1 MSILRGI
8 FYFLVNDTPH
18 FMAAIITRL
27 CITYRTNS
35 QIRRHKS
42 SKNFLPKN
50 NKKYTYKKQSQVLI
64 FFFLVFSSVLPSLFL
79 YKEWMGRER
88 KKQWKW
94 RWTMRDWF
102 LCGVIYRVLC
112 RKGRRFL
119 LRLLSGRRCMR
130 GRMFV
135 VAVAV
140 SPWPFLVTFLCL
152 LSFILFLCGVERLD
166 LGMGMWLTYLGYYVV
181 GKNRELW
188 IFLSHLIFV
197 LFGCWENVGKGK
209 KVRLF
214 YCLL

>member
-1 MSILRGI
+1 M
-8 FYFLVNDTPH
+8 F
-18 FMAAIITRL
+18 
-27 CITYRTNS
+27 
-35 QIRRHKS
+35 
-42 SKNFLPKN
+42 
-50 NKKYTYKKQSQVLI
+50 

-112 RKGRRFL
+112 RKGRRFR

-152 LSFILFLCGVERLD
+152 FSFILFLCGVERLD
-166 LGMGMWLTYLGYYVV
+166 LGMGMSLTYLGYYLV

-188 IFLSHLIFV
+188 IFLLHLIFV
-197 LFGCWENVGKGK
+197 LFGCRENVGKGK

-214 YCLL
+214 YCLF

>member
-1 MSILRGI
+1 VSILRGI

-18 FMAAIITRL
+18 FMATIITSL
-27 CITYRTNS
+27 HYLPEQTLKYTDTKAQKIFS
-35 QIRRHKS
+35 QKIIIKKYIKNS
-42 SKNFLPKN
+42 SK
-50 NKKYTYKKQSQVLI
+50 YW
-64 FFFLVFSSVLPSLFL
+64 FFFWVFSSVLPSLFL

-112 RKGRRFL
+112 RKGRRFR

-152 LSFILFLCGVERLD
+152 FSFILFLCGVERLD
-166 LGMGMWLTYLGYYVV
+166 LGMGMWLTYLGYYLV

-188 IFLSHLIFV
+188 IFLLHLIFV

-214 YCLL
+214 YCLF